1 MRLKRFLN
9 EKETIILQDQI
20 LKTES
25 RQKVHLLSVNLL
37 SSV

>member
-9 EKETIILQDQI
+9 EKKTIILQDQI

-25 RQKVHLLSVNLL
+25 RQKVNLL